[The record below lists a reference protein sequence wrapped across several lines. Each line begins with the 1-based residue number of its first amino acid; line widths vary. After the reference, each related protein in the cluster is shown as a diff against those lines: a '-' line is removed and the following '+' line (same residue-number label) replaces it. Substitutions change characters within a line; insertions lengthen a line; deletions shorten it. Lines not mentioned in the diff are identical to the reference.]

1 MDLDSMKSGIIRK
14 LEEHSTGHV
23 KSDFRFNPLASTL
36 LQKISRNIRWEL
48 AIYLISGIGFII
60 MAFLEKREALKIYCS
75 IFSVPILIFVPIY
88 LAFLKR
94 IANLM
99 QTAAPVKEAVAELLN
114 ILKSYSHRYQQFS
127 TLMVP
132 VCMYTMFFLM
142 EMQPAYPGKASEKVS
157 EDLNDFWSL
166 FMFFTT
172 ITVVITIIS
181 HFISKAYVNW
191 LYGNHIKELEKQ
203 LKEFDGLDE

>member
-14 LEEHSTGHV
+14 LEEHPTGHV
-23 KSDFRFNPLASTL
+23 KSDFRFNPLASSL
-36 LQKISRNIRWEL
+36 LQKITRNIRWEL
-48 AIYLISGIGFII
+48 AIYLISGVGFII
-60 MAFLEKREALKIYCS
+60 MAFLVKREALKIYFS

-88 LAFLKR
+88 LALLKR
-94 IANLM
+94 IAHLM

-114 ILKSYSHRYQQFS
+114 ILKSYSHRYQQFN
-127 TLMVP
+127 TLIVP
-132 VCMYTMFFLM
+132 VCMYTMLFLH
-142 EMQPAYPGKASEKVS
+142 ERHEKVS

-166 FMFFTT
+166 FMFFTA
-172 ITVVITIIS
+172 ITGVITIIS

-191 LYGNHIKELEKQ
+191 LYGHHIRELEKQ

>member
-14 LEEHSTGHV
+14 LEEHPTGHV
-23 KSDFRFNPLASTL
+23 KSDFRFNPLASSL

-48 AIYLISGIGFII
+48 AIYLISGVGFII
-60 MAFLEKREALKIYCS
+60 MAFLEKREALKIYFS

-88 LAFLKR
+88 LALLKR

-132 VCMYTMFFLM
+132 VCMYTMLFLI
-142 EMQPAYPGKASEKVS
+142 EMHEKVS
-157 EDLNDFWSL
+157 KDLNDFWSL
-166 FMFFTT
+166 FMFFTA

-191 LYGNHIKELEKQ
+191 LYGHHIMELEKQ

>member
-94 IANLM
+94 ISNLM

-132 VCMYTMFFLM
+132 VCMYTMLFLI
-142 EMQPAYPGKASEKVS
+142 EMHEKVS